1 MLDTIHGWIAYVLM
15 DNSIQSFLFAGT
27 LAVIAL
33 LLWRGQHKDDGFDI
47 RDIICSYSD
56 GKQTISTSKTLL
68 AGAFLTSSYYVV
80 KNPSDTAYAAYL
92 AAWVLNGGI
101 TAWQRTKTAE
111 LQSKKE
117 DA

>member
-15 DNSIQSFLFAGT
+15 DNSIQSFLFAGI
-27 LAVIAL
+27 LAFIAL

-68 AGAFLTSSYYVV
+68 AGAFLTSSYYVIH
-80 KNPSDTAYAAYL
+80 NTSDTSFAAYL

-101 TAWQRTKTAE
+101 TAWQKTKVSEA
-111 LQSKKE
+111 QVKKE
-117 DA
+117 AA